1 MPYGIISTLWV
12 QRWPSILDQPWPR
25 CIKLGGRFDPIVEA
39 KPQKQFRIPKWGGL
53 KRNSFRSGMQVLYS
67 LQVPL
72 LGRQQNRRKALSV
85 YLHMRLTLTR
95 VKEDI
100 FMKGCFVAETVSRD
114 SCQVISDFVADAR
127 DV

>member
-1 MPYGIISTLWV
+1 MAFDTGPALATLY
-12 QRWPSILDQPWPR
+12 QAR
-25 CIKLGGRFDPIVEA
+25 GEADPIVEA
-39 KPQKQFRIPKWGGL
+39 KPPKQFRIPKWEGL
-53 KRNSFRSGMQVLYS
+53 KRNSFSSGMQVLYS

-72 LGRQQNRRKALSV
+72 LGKATELGGKHSV
-85 YLHMRLTLTR
+85 YLHMRLTLIR

-100 FMKGCFVAETVSRD
+100 FMKGCFVAETVGSD

>member
-1 MPYGIISTLWV
+1 
-12 QRWPSILDQPWPR
+12 
-25 CIKLGGRFDPIVEA
+25 
-39 KPQKQFRIPKWGGL
+39 
-53 KRNSFRSGMQVLYS
+53 MQILYS

-85 YLHMRLTLTR
+85 YLHIRLTLTR

-100 FMKGCFVAETVSRD
+100 FMKGCFVAE